1 MADENLKSIVR
12 SYALDIEAA
21 ADGTLYKVNGEPTVI
36 EDIDDWKQKEWE
48 RKKEEFL
55 EEYEKNHG
63 TRELD
68 FDPDLYGTEE
78 EFLEDEIG
86 TVDDVDEP
94 EQMSVMDYVNDDS
107 LGDVRFEVDGK
118 MECYGGKVLLAFGGP
133 NVWLH
138 DDEIRGYWG
147 GDTETWSLCSDAR
160 DALMEFFQ
168 EEWNMVRDSHS
179 R

>member
-1 MADENLKSIVR
+1 MIDEELKKMVR

-36 EDIDDWKQKEWE
+36 DDIDDWKQNEWE
-48 RKKEEFL
+48 RKKTEFL
-55 EEYEKNHG
+55 KEHPF
-63 TRELD
+63 TD
-68 FDPDLYGTEE
+68 
-78 EFLEDEIG
+78 LEDKKTYESEDEYVTDNIG
-86 TVDDVDEP
+86 EADDIDVP
-94 EQMSVMDYVNDDS
+94 EQMSVMDYINDNS
-107 LGDVRFEVDGK
+107 LGDIRFEVDRN
-118 MECYGGKVLLAFGGP
+118 MECCGGKVLLAFGGP
-133 NVWLH
+133 NIWLH

-168 EEWNMVRDSHS
+168 EEWGMVRVSHS

>member
-1 MADENLKSIVR
+1 MADSELKEIVR
-12 SYALDIEAA
+12 SYAHDIEAA

-36 EDIDDWKQKEWE
+36 DDIDDWKQKEWD
-48 RKKEEFL
+48 RQKAEFL
-55 EEYEKNHG
+55 KEHPF
-63 TRELD
+63 T
-68 FDPDLYGTEE
+68 DPEGKETYGS
-78 EFLEDEIG
+78 EDEYVTDNIG
-86 TVDDVDEP
+86 DADDIDVP
-94 EQMSVMDYVNDDS
+94 EQMSVMDYVNDNS

-118 MECYGGKVLLAFGGP
+118 MELYGGKVLLAYGGP

-147 GDTETWSLCSDAR
+147 GDAETWSLCSGAR

>member
-1 MADENLKSIVR
+1 MVDEELKEMVR

-36 EDIDDWKQKEWE
+36 DDIDGWKQNEWG
-48 RKKEEFL
+48 RKKTEFL
-55 EEYEKNHG
+55 KEHPFTDPEDKETYES
-63 TRELD
+63 
-68 FDPDLYGTEE
+68 
-78 EFLEDEIG
+78 EDEYVTDNIG
-86 TVDDVDEP
+86 DVDDIDVP
-94 EQMSVMDYVNDDS
+94 EQMSVMDYINDNS
-107 LGDVRFEVDGK
+107 LGDIRFEVDRD
-118 MECYGGKVLLAFGGP
+118 MECCGGKVLLAFGGP

-138 DDEIRGYWG
+138 DDEICGYWG

-168 EEWNMVRDSHS
+168 AEWDMVRDSHS

>member
-1 MADENLKSIVR
+1 MADKKLKGIVR
-12 SYALDIEAA
+12 SYAIDIEAA

-36 EDIDDWKQKEWE
+36 DDIDDWKQNEWE

-55 EEYEKNHG
+55 KEYEENHG

-68 FDPDLYGTEE
+68 FDKDLYDTEE
-78 EFLEDEIG
+78 EFLENEIG
-86 TVDDVDEP
+86 TVDDIDEP
-94 EQMSVMDYVNDDS
+94 EQMSVTDYIDDNS
-107 LGDVRFEVDGK
+107 LGDIRFEIDK
-118 MECYGGKVLLAFGGP
+118 NMECCGGKVLLAFGGP

-138 DDEIRGYWG
+138 DDEICGYWS

-160 DALMEFFQ
+160 GALMEFFQ
-168 EEWNMVRDSHS
+168 EAWEMVSGS

>member
-1 MADENLKSIVR
+1 MADEELKSIVR

-36 EDIDDWKQKEWE
+36 DDLGDWKQNEWE
-48 RKKEEFL
+48 RKKTEFL
-55 EEYEKNHG
+55 REHPFTDPKDKEIYES
-63 TRELD
+63 
-68 FDPDLYGTEE
+68 
-78 EFLEDEIG
+78 EDRYVTDNIG
-86 TVDDVDEP
+86 EADDIDDP
-94 EQMSVMDYVNDDS
+94 EQMSVTYYINDNS

-118 MECYGGKVLLAFGGP
+118 MECCGGKVLLAFGGP

-168 EEWNMVRDSHS
+168 EEWETIRCS